1 MVRALKVRADA
12 TLISLTYFYR
22 PFQGSAAN
30 AWPYQA
36 LRTSCLHL
44 ATFFRLR
51 CRLVVSYIHNSSSG
65 TAKHRPEA
73 VLIDLK
79 FLAEVPVTIPLVAL
93 KAALRLRG

>member
-1 MVRALKVRADA
+1 MLGRTR
-12 TLISLTYFYR
+12 R
-22 PFQGSAAN
+22 C
-30 AWPYQA
+30 A
-36 LRTSCLHL
+36 LRTSTPAGLPRWGPRSLHL

-51 CRLVVSYIHNSSSG
+51 CRLVVSNIHNSSSG